1 LEYASTDGNFRK
13 EGESVS
19 KYVLVYKSGE
29 RGILADM
36 TKYRVYARF
45 YGFMSEGIF
54 RNGQAALDATFAILA
69 NLSAPHI
76 DYILDIR
83 SCEPFPK
90 EVFGLW
96 KEKALEVLT
105 KYPQVYGLVV
115 GGDQSPFWEQI
126 SHWRELFDQY
136 GNRILGSFKIPEE
149 AEAFLDKL
157 RGYSV
162 E

>member
-1 LEYASTDGNFRK
+1 M
-13 EGESVS
+13 S
-19 KYVLVYKSGE
+19 KYVVVYKSGE

-36 TKYRVYARF
+36 KKYRVYARF
-45 YGFMSEGIF
+45 YGFMSEGMF
-54 RNGQAALDATFAILA
+54 RSGQSALDATFAILA
-69 NLSAPHI
+69 NLRAPHI

-83 SCEPFPK
+83 GSEPFPE

-115 GGDQSPFWEQI
+115 GGNESPFWEQI
-126 SHWRELFDQY
+126 SQWRELFEQY
-136 GNRILGSFKIPEE
+136 GNRILGTFKLPEE

-157 RGYSV
+157 RGHSPD
-162 E
+162 

>member
-1 LEYASTDGNFRK
+1 VKKGKSM
-13 EGESVS
+13 S

-69 NLSAPHI
+69 NLHAPHI

-83 SCEPFPK
+83 ACEPFPE

-96 KEKALEVLT
+96 KEKALEVLI

-115 GGDQSPFWEQI
+115 GAEESPFWEQI
-126 SHWRELFDQY
+126 SQWREFFEQY
-136 GNRILGSFKIPEE
+136 GNRVLGTFKIPEE

-157 RGYSV
+157 RGYSA